1 MDKKKLAQGLSQT
14 ATPPIIKRGAGVR
27 LSTDPAADAPHDE
40 QRTNAQTRKRT
51 NASTTIQR
59 VNRGYKLREDLIKA
73 CKTLANDTDR
83 NLYEVM
89 EAALVH
95 YLTEQAPDLMERYGI
110 KEAGESL

>member
-27 LSTDPAADAPHDE
+27 LSTDPVADTPHDE
-40 QRTNAQTRKRT
+40 QRTNAL
-51 NASTTIQR
+51 ATIQR

-95 YLTEQAPDLMERYGI
+95 YLTEQAPDLLERYSSKNDG
-110 KEAGESL
+110 